1 MISPRIQ
8 AKLLP
13 DYLKNNYLEGQA
25 LEIVKEI
32 DDIEKIW
39 ERLRVSFGNVAILLH
54 DKLGEIE
61 KGLPLWKIKSDEK
74 LVKVLIK
81 LINGLKELSILA
93 ENHKIEGNLY
103 HSSNFGKVYD
113 LVGRKRQLEFMKQNL
128 GKELT
133 IKEEWQKMNV
143 FLNNELRLKE
153 EILMLDKSRLG
164 KDTTLPKDGE
174 EKRKVYNC
182 LNHISALDA
191 HFVVMMT
198 T

>member
-1 MISPRIQ
+1 MS
-8 AKLLP
+8 K
-13 DYLKNNYLEGQA
+13 
-25 LEIVKEI
+25 I
-32 DDIEKIW
+32 DDIDKIW

-93 ENHKIEGNLY
+93 ENHKIEENLY
-103 HSSNFGKVYD
+103 HSSNLGKVYD

-133 IKEEWQKMNV
+133 MAKNY
-143 FLNNELRLKE
+143 RL
-153 EILMLDKSRLG
+153 SQ
-164 KDTTLPKDGE
+164 
-174 EKRKVYNC
+174 
-182 LNHISALDA
+182 
-191 HFVVMMT
+191 
-198 T
+198 